1 MPKNKGFSLI
11 ELLVVIAII
20 GILASV
26 VLVSIRSARE
36 SAYFARAQSEM
47 KNIATA
53 LEFYLDEYGVYP
65 DDADRDLPPGI
76 EEFLGPGEWPDAPW
90 PGSVYDWE
98 AWEDPETGDE
108 IHQISIRFCP
118 LGQAENCHF
127 PNQDW
132 AEDFDYYSSVYFC
145 LEGVCRSHINR
156 PVDHPGYCVNCED

>member
-1 MPKNKGFSLI
+1 MKNAAGHDGQQQPGP
-11 ELLVVIAII
+11 ELVL
-20 GILASV
+20 LASEQRVHREELPV
-26 VLVSIRSARE
+26 VPVDVVQPAGDDR
-36 SAYFARAQSEM
+36 Q
-47 KNIATA
+47 
-53 LEFYLDEYGVYP
+53 